1 LRLNLG
7 CGRRH
12 LDGFVNV
19 DVYAGCQPDCV
30 VDLESFPWPFDD
42 NVAEE
47 IELHHVLEHLGQQ
60 TSVFL
65 EIIQELYRVG
75 RDGCVIHVTVPHP
88 NHADFSTDPSHVRSI
103 KPETLAMFSRDV
115 CEFCRSIGAA
125 NTPFADIC
133 EVDFAIQS
141 ILYQADAATLQSLAN
156 VGIVIAEQDAHQYA
170 EIFGNLI
177 KQVAI
182 DLVIKKPAVR
192 DPSPSQQS

>member
-1 LRLNLG
+1 MRLNLG

-19 DVYAGCQPDCV
+19 DIHAGCQPDRV

-103 KPETLAMFSRDV
+103 KPETLAMFSREV
-115 CEFCRSIGAA
+115 CKALPRSA
-125 NTPFADIC
+125 
-133 EVDFAIQS
+133 S
-141 ILYQADAATLQSLAN
+141 
-156 VGIVIAEQDAHQYA
+156 
-170 EIFGNLI
+170 
-177 KQVAI
+177 
-182 DLVIKKPAVR
+182 
-192 DPSPSQQS
+192 